1 VEADEAAPAVV
12 AADTVA
18 EAHHTAAVAEVAAE
32 ATAAAVPDTAHHEEV
47 ATGADTAQEDQDTA
61 RTSLTSTICGH
72 DHETSVA
79 LTHLFGFE
87 GRKVRKLKLGTVS
100 LLDLG
105 VLIRRRTCML
115 R

>member
-1 VEADEAAPAVV
+1 
-12 AADTVA
+12 
-18 EAHHTAAVAEVAAE
+18 
-32 ATAAAVPDTAHHEEV
+32 
-47 ATGADTAQEDQDTA
+47 
-61 RTSLTSTICGH
+61 
-72 DHETSVA
+72 
-79 LTHLFGFE
+79 LFGFE